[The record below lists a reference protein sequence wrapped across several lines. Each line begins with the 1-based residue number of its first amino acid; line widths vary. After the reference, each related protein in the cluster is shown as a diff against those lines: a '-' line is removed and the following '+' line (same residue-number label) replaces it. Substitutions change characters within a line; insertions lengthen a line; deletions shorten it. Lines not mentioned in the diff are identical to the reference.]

1 MKIFSNF
8 DTKLRY
14 KELEK
19 YQKEFWTD
27 KVLLIWKSRLFK
39 LVKIILPLIWLLIFI
54 LWFWYVLYYWLWQQ
68 ALIYWWTPII
78 WLIVF
83 FSLIPII
90 KKFIDFHMDFMLITP
105 RLFIKYNQEWLFKRD
120 YMTTYWVDIKSVIVR
135 KKWIL
140 YSIFNVWDIIF
151 LSEWDQEKTELSLNY
166 VSDPEEKKA
175 KIIEIKNYWEDM
187 FMNNNENESIKSDL

>member
-1 MKIFSNF
+1 
-8 DTKLRY
+8 
-14 KELEK
+14 
-19 YQKEFWTD
+19 
-27 KVLLIWKSRLFK
+27 
-39 LVKIILPLIWLLIFI
+39 
-54 LWFWYVLYYWLWQQ
+54 
-68 ALIYWWTPII
+68 
-78 WLIVF
+78 
-83 FSLIPII
+83 
-90 KKFIDFHMDFMLITP
+90 
-105 RLFIKYNQEWLFKRD
+105 
-120 YMTTYWVDIKSVIVR
+120 MTTYWVDIKSVIVR